1 MKLTKAERDWIQKP
15 FPGDF
20 PERLERFKELSGLS
34 WKELGKRLGI
44 KYGRL
49 MGWRRG
55 AVPKGLALLDLI
67 RLARSVDGGLEVLFP
82 GIAEALCQQ
91 ERGGRGLGSQTSDHP
106 TGRIRLP

>member
-1 MKLTKAERDWIQKP
+1 MELTKAEEDWIQEP
-15 FPGDF
+15 FPDDF

-34 WKELGKRLGI
+34 WKELAKRLGI

-67 RLARSVDGGLEVLFP
+67 RLTRSVGGGLEALFP
-82 GIAEALCQQ
+82 DIAEALSQQ
-91 ERGGRGLGSQTSDHP
+91 ERGD
-106 TGRIRLP
+106 